1 MAASPSRPSP
11 LEQFLQYAEFE
22 RGLAANTIAS
32 YRRELGKFFAFLG
45 ERNLD
50 CLSIDEA
57 GLVDFI
63 RREGRRGGAA
73 SSQAHLIS
81 TLRSFYRFL
90 LHDDLIAASPAAAVA
105 LPKRWARLPKYLTPE
120 EVTRLLEAPDPATPR
135 GLRDRAILE
144 LMYATGLRV
153 SELAQLQAADVYL
166 GEGFLRARG
175 KGGKE
180 RVVPFGSVA
189 RSCLQAYLEAG
200 RPALAG
206 GGDLQPVFVNRGGAP
221 FSRQGLWK
229 MIKGYG
235 GKVGLAARLTP
246 HVLRH
251 SFATHLVERG
261 ADLRSVQMLLGHSS
275 ITTTEIYTH
284 LAKDQLKRIYDE
296 FHPRSRRKGSGEKGG
311 EPGSPR

>member
-22 RGLAANTIAS
+22 RGLSANTIAS

-45 ERNLD
+45 ERRLD
-50 CLSIDEA
+50 CLRLDEA

-90 LHDDLIAASPAAAVA
+90 LHDDLVDASPAAAVA
-105 LPKRWARLPKYLTPE
+105 LPKRWARLPKYLTTE
-120 EVTRLLEAPDPATPR
+120 EVERLLEAPDAATPR

-153 SELAQLQAADVYL
+153 SEVAQLKAADVYL
-166 GEGFLRARG
+166 DEGFLRVRG

-180 RVVPFGSVA
+180 RVVPFSSAA
-189 RSCLQAYLEAG
+189 RSRLQAYLEAG

-206 GGDLQPVFVNRGGAP
+206 GGAEPMFVNRGGAP

-229 MIKGYG
+229 MIKGHG
-235 GKVGLAARLTP
+235 GRVGLAARLTP

-251 SFATHLVERG
+251 SFATHLLEAG
-261 ADLRSVQMLLGHSS
+261 ANLREVQELLGHASLAS
-275 ITTTEIYTH
+275 TQVYTH
-284 LAKDQLKRIYDE
+284 LTLDALKRVYDAA
-296 FHPRSRRKGSGEKGG
+296 HPRARATRPSSDDGG
-311 EPGSPR
+311 A